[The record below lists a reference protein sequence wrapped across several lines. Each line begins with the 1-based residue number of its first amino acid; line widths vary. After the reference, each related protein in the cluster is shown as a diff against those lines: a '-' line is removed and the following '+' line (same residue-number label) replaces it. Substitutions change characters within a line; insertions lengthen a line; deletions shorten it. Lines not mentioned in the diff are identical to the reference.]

1 MSLVEVLIVTAV
13 LAVLG
18 GAATVGITGVRE
30 RAKLTRLQND
40 VVVLNNGIDAYLAA
54 GGTVPA
60 GSSAEQVLAKLKTV
74 ADPATSTYFGA
85 SGPFIDPRMQV
96 VMQSAEQGSTPEP
109 RADYPNSA
117 GYFYVREG
125 GAPGI
130 SEFVR
135 GGVTTAVTETRTGP
149 MPYVSGGEFLTA
161 YTEPPAAV
169 SPSAETPQAFGG
181 ADEAART
188 GRDLV
193 KLPRP
198 VLEVRYSSAAGF
210 VPYNGESL
218 ELSNYPVDVRV
229 TGPLAI
235 AESQLRIGWDGAA
248 LDAEANP
255 YNRAALD
262 VTAYTNAQPKIF
274 AQVFSSDS
282 TRYTNSDP
290 LAVTFKVIPGQVQ
303 PVIPVADDIPSTLT
317 YLQAGGPMIV
327 GTTFVASGV
336 TVSNERPPVT
346 VSLSNIETVPA
357 RYFSLLS
364 GGLTATYTRRYTGE
378 IYSLT
383 NASFSSSGGF
393 QPGTVPIDVGGF
405 GSATTI
411 NISAS
416 VQSANSNIIV
426 SGQALDKTVSISP
439 TALAVEVFPLK
450 PIGLPPNVTINV
462 TGNYPVGVRRFYTLT
477 QGTTGIPPLSPQ
489 SGGTNIS
496 TAVLYTVPITS
507 YPIATYTVSAQATG
521 PVGREHWFTC
531 SAVNRTY
538 IAITAVPLSYVGLN
552 MYQANI
558 NGYVKGSI
566 YLQAGEFAV
575 LNAGATV
582 EGNVYVPGLPRVSL
596 PGGGGGTVVNY
607 GQAYD
612 QATDATIST
621 NRITGREY
629 TTDGVLADPQ
639 SDLRKIVDLYGST
652 SSIPAQ
658 YEVKIN
664 NTARID
670 GKLFRRSDP
679 PPVSSEKP
687 GLPSGIALSNAAVN
701 VTGTNTLG
709 AGSYAVTMTN
719 TNAVLRLGSPGTI
732 TSYVFGA
739 GSSWS
744 AGRVEIIGPVQI
756 YLNSA
761 TSFNGV
767 TFGDSNSIYQ
777 TGFVVMSNYTVSIDN
792 DSIVF
797 GQFEARDSEISVGS
811 GGGSTVKGTLIGS
824 AFANKISVAGSGF
837 VDVSGGSGTNSLT
850 PTLSPTPT
858 PSATPTP

>member
-1 MSLVEVLIVTAV
+1 
-13 LAVLG
+13 
-18 GAATVGITGVRE
+18 
-30 RAKLTRLQND
+30 
-40 VVVLNNGIDAYLAA
+40 
-54 GGTVPA
+54 
-60 GSSAEQVLAKLKTV
+60 
-74 ADPATSTYFGA
+74 
-85 SGPFIDPRMQV
+85 
-96 VMQSAEQGSTPEP
+96 
-109 RADYPNSA
+109 
-117 GYFYVREG
+117 
-125 GAPGI
+125 
-130 SEFVR
+130 
-135 GGVTTAVTETRTGP
+135 

-169 SPSAETPQAFGG
+169 PPSAEAPQAVGG

-198 VLEVRYSSAAGF
+198 ILEVRYFSAASF

-235 AESQLRIGWDGAA
+235 AESQLRVGWD
-248 LDAEANP
+248 DASSTAVANP

-262 VTAYTNAQPKIF
+262 ITAYTNAQPKIL

-303 PVIPVADDIPSTLT
+303 PVFPVADNIPATLT
-317 YLQAGGPMIV
+317 YLQAGGPMFI
-327 GTTFVASGV
+327 GGV
-336 TVSNERPPVT
+336 LISNARPPVT
-346 VSLSNIETVPA
+346 VSLSNIEKVPA
-357 RYFSLLS
+357 RFFSLLS
-364 GGLTATYTRRYTGE
+364 GGLTATYTRRYTGAME
-378 IYSLT
+378 SVT
-383 NASFSSSGGF
+383 NANFSSSGGF
-393 QPGTVPIDVGGF
+393 QPGAVPIDVGGF
-405 GSATTI
+405 GTATAI

-416 VQSANSNIIV
+416 VQSANSNIII
-426 SGQALDKTVSISP
+426 SGQALDRTVSISP
-439 TALAVEVFPLK
+439 TALTVDVLPLK
-450 PIGLPPNVTINV
+450 PIGLPPSVTINF
-462 TGNYPVGVRRFYTLT
+462 TGNYPDGVRRFYTLT

-496 TAVLYTVPITS
+496 TAVLYTVPITN

-531 SAVNRTY
+531 STVNRTY
-538 IAITAVPLSYVGLN
+538 IAITTVPLSYVGLN

-566 YLQAGEFAV
+566 YMQAGEFAV
-575 LNAGATV
+575 LNAGATI

-596 PGGGGGTVVNY
+596 PGGSGGTVVNY
-607 GQAYD
+607 GRAYD
-612 QATDATIST
+612 QATDASIST

-629 TTDGVLADPQ
+629 TTDGVLANPQ
-639 SDLRKIVDLYGST
+639 SDLRKIVDLYGATTST
-652 SSIPAQ
+652 PAQ
-658 YEVKIN
+658 YEVKVN

-679 PPVSSEKP
+679 PPVSSQKP

-701 VTGTNTLG
+701 VTGTNTLS
-709 AGSYAVTMTN
+709 AGSYAVTMAN

-744 AGRVEIIGPVQI
+744 AGRVEILGPVQI

-767 TFGDSNSIYQ
+767 TFGGSNSIYQ

-792 DSIVF
+792 NSIVF

-811 GGGSTVKGTLIGS
+811 GGGSTIKGTLIGS
-824 AFANKISVAGSGF
+824 AFANKISVDGSGF
-837 VDVSGGSGTNSLT
+837 VDVSGGSGTNSVT
-850 PTLSPTPT
+850 PNPTPSPTPR
-858 PSATPTP
+858 ATPTP